1 MSRLSG
7 SACKASAVLAGLVV
21 ALGSSLAACG
31 SEPTASPRE
40 AEQDEANADD
50 GDVTPRDAGRAPGK
64 DAGRDAGRDSGR
76 EEQTQMPPLETEPT
90 CAGITKTAAAIRGK
104 VDVIWLVDNSPS
116 MLDKVLQVASNLNS
130 FFTTIESSGVDTHVV
145 MMTIADP
152 AAGTP
157 LAMDPSKYRFVTA
170 NVWSALV
177 YATATTS
184 YSLYE
189 DFLRPDAATH
199 VVVVTDDNDVIGP
212 ADFAQQFEQQ
222 LGHDFT
228 LHAIVADQFGCGAQV
243 GQNYLTLADQTMGQ
257 KISICSQDWTQVF
270 GELESAVIEAAPLPC
285 SYDLADAAKSADDY
299 DSSAVQVKYTA
310 EGSDKSQELPKAS
323 ALDKCA
329 DKQGWYYDDELD
341 PKLISLCPSACT
353 LAQQGGAMDIAFGC
367 KPTIFL

>member
-1 MSRLSG
+1 MSRVFG
-7 SACKASAVLAGLVV
+7 SAWRASLVRTGLMAAWSASALV
-21 ALGSSLAACG
+21 ACG
-31 SEPTASPRE
+31 GESAAGPRE
-40 AEQDEANADD
+40 ADEDQATVDD
-50 GDVTPRDAGRAPGK
+50 DAPKEAGK
-64 DAGRDAGRDSGR
+64 DAGRDAGKDAGKDAGSDATTR
-76 EEQTQMPPLETEPT
+76 EPPETSEPS
-90 CAGITKTAAAIRGK
+90 CAGINKTAPAIRGK

-116 MLDKVLQVASNLNS
+116 MLDKVLQVASNLNN

-157 LAMDPSKYRFVTA
+157 LAMDADKYRFVPS

-184 YSLYE
+184 YASYE
-189 DFLRPDAATH
+189 DFLRPEAATH
-199 VVVVTDDNDVIGP
+199 VVVVTDDNDLIGP
-212 ADFAQQFEQQ
+212 ADFAQQFKQQ

-270 GELESAVIEAAPLPC
+270 GDLQSAVIEAAPLPC
-285 SYDLADAAKSADDY
+285 SYDLADAAESADNY
-299 DSSAVQVKYTA
+299 DSAAVQVKYTPD
-310 EGSDKSQELPKAS
+310 GSDKHQELPKAS

-329 DKQGWYYDDELD
+329 NSPGWFYDDERD
-341 PKLISLCPSACT
+341 PKLINLCPAACT